1 MTNILGISALYHDSA
16 ACLVR
21 DGEIIAAAQE
31 ERFSRRKHDS
41 RLPRHATDY
50 CLAEA
55 QISEKE
61 IDYVVFYDKPRLKFD
76 RIVKTH
82 MAYAPRGRKS
92 FAAAGS
98 LWFGGKLQT
107 KEQIQKF
114 LNFSGEVLFAEH
126 HEAHAMSAFYPSPY
140 QEAAVLTI
148 DGVGEWATT
157 SLSVG
162 RDNSLE
168 VIKEIKFPHS
178 LGLLYSAF
186 TSFTG
191 FKVNSGEYKMMGLA
205 PYGEP
210 KYVDTILEHLIEVQQ
225 DGSFRL
231 NMEYFDFPISNR
243 MTSQRFAALF
253 GGPARNPESELSQ
266 REMDLSRS
274 MQEVTELVVGRLA
287 RYARDTT
294 GSKNLCL
301 AGGVALNCVANGKLI
316 RENIFENIWIQ
327 PAAGDA
333 GGALGAALGV
343 WHKYLGNP
351 RTVKKSDAMRG
362 SYLGPKFSDAE
373 VSTFLDSKAVPY
385 QKLATAE
392 LNMRVAD
399 LLNDGSVV
407 GWFQGRMEFGPRALG
422 NRTILGDAR
431 HPDMQ
436 KKMNLK
442 IKFREG
448 FRPFAPAV
456 LAEDVADWFD
466 LAQSSP
472 YMLIVAPVAQHRR
485 SKDHADM
492 SKLFGID
499 KLNVVRSEI
508 PAVTHVDFSA
518 RVQTVHQETNPE
530 FHSLLSEFKKRHG
543 CSVLLNTSFNVRGE
557 PPVCTPE
564 EAYTCFMRTDM
575 DYLVIGSL
583 LLSKSDQPAFEHD
596 SDWQKE
602 FALD

>member
-21 DGEIIAAAQE
+21 DGEIVAAAQE

-41 RLPRHATDY
+41 RLPRLATDF

-55 QISEKE
+55 KISESE
-61 IDYVVFYDKPRLKFD
+61 IDYVVFYDKPMLKFD

-126 HEAHAMSAFYPSPY
+126 HEAHAMSAFYPSPFD
-140 QEAAVLTI
+140 EAAVLTI

-231 NMEYFDFPISNR
+231 NMEYFDFPVSNR
-243 MTSQRFAALF
+243 MTSQRFAGLF

-287 RYARDTT
+287 RYAHATT

-316 RENIFENIWIQ
+316 RENIFENVWIQ

-343 WHKYLGNP
+343 WHKYLDKP
-351 RTVKKSDAMRG
+351 RTVKTSDAMRG
-362 SYLGPKFSDAE
+362 SYLGPKFTDAE
-373 VSTFLDSKAVPY
+373 VSTFLDSKVIPY

-392 LNMRVAD
+392 LNARVAN
-399 LLNDGSVV
+399 LLNDGAVV

-456 LAEDVADWFD
+456 LAEDVTDWFD
-466 LAQSSP
+466 LTQSSP

-485 SKDHADM
+485 SKDHDDM

-583 LLSKSDQPAFEHD
+583 LLSKSEQPVFEHD

>member
-1 MTNILGISALYHDSA
+1 
-16 ACLVR
+16 
-21 DGEIIAAAQE
+21 
-31 ERFSRRKHDS
+31 
-41 RLPRHATDY
+41 
-50 CLAEA
+50 
-55 QISEKE
+55 
-61 IDYVVFYDKPRLKFD
+61 
-76 RIVKTH
+76 
-82 MAYAPRGRKS
+82 
-92 FAAAGS
+92 
-98 LWFGGKLQT
+98 
-107 KEQIQKF
+107 
-114 LNFSGEVLFAEH
+114 
-126 HEAHAMSAFYPSPY
+126 
-140 QEAAVLTI
+140 
-148 DGVGEWATT
+148 
-157 SLSVG
+157 
-162 RDNSLE
+162 
-168 VIKEIKFPHS
+168 
-178 LGLLYSAF
+178 
-186 TSFTG
+186 
-191 FKVNSGEYKMMGLA
+191 MMGLA

-231 NMEYFDFPISNR
+231 NMEYFDFPVSNR
-243 MTSQRFAALF
+243 MTSQRFAGLF
-253 GGPARNPESELSQ
+253 GGPERNPESELSQ

-287 RYARDTT
+287 RYAHATT

-316 RENIFENIWIQ
+316 RENIFENVWIQ

-343 WHKYLGNP
+343 WHKYLDKP
-351 RTVKKSDAMRG
+351 RTVKTSDAMRG
-362 SYLGPKFSDAE
+362 SYLGPKFTDAE
-373 VSTFLDSKAVPY
+373 VSTFLDSKAIPY

-392 LNMRVAD
+392 LNARVAN
-399 LLNDGSVV
+399 LLNDGAVV

-456 LAEDVADWFD
+456 LAEDVTDWFD
-466 LAQSSP
+466 LTQSSP

-485 SKDHADM
+485 SKDHDDM

-583 LLSKSDQPAFEHD
+583 LLSKSEQPVFEHD

>member
-21 DGEIIAAAQE
+21 DGEIVAAAQE

-55 QISEKE
+55 KIAESE

-140 QEAAVLTI
+140 EEAAVLTV

-162 RDNSLE
+162 RGNSLE

-231 NMEYFDFPISNR
+231 NMEYFDFPVSNR
-243 MTSQRFAALF
+243 MTSQRFAGLF

-287 RYARDTT
+287 RYARATT

-316 RENIFENIWIQ
+316 RENIFENVWIQ

-351 RTVKKSDAMRG
+351 RTAKKSDAMRG

-373 VSTFLDSKAVPY
+373 VSTFLDTKAVPY

-392 LNMRVAD
+392 LNTRVAD

-530 FHSLLSEFKKRHG
+530 FYSLLSEFKKRHG

-583 LLSKSDQPAFEHD
+583 LLSKSEQPAFEHD

>member
-1 MTNILGISALYHDSA
+1 
-16 ACLVR
+16 
-21 DGEIIAAAQE
+21 
-31 ERFSRRKHDS
+31 
-41 RLPRHATDY
+41 
-50 CLAEA
+50 
-55 QISEKE
+55 
-61 IDYVVFYDKPRLKFD
+61 
-76 RIVKTH
+76 
-82 MAYAPRGRKS
+82 
-92 FAAAGS
+92 
-98 LWFGGKLQT
+98 
-107 KEQIQKF
+107 
-114 LNFSGEVLFAEH
+114 
-126 HEAHAMSAFYPSPY
+126 
-140 QEAAVLTI
+140 
-148 DGVGEWATT
+148 
-157 SLSVG
+157 
-162 RDNSLE
+162 
-168 VIKEIKFPHS
+168 
-178 LGLLYSAF
+178 
-186 TSFTG
+186 
-191 FKVNSGEYKMMGLA
+191 MMGLA

-231 NMEYFDFPISNR
+231 NMEYFDFPVSNR
-243 MTSQRFAALF
+243 MTSQRFAGLF
-253 GGPARNPESELSQ
+253 GGPSRDPESELTQ

-287 RYARDTT
+287 RYARATT

-316 RENIFENIWIQ
+316 RENIFENVWIQ

-343 WHKYLGNP
+343 WHKYLDKP
-351 RTVKKSDAMRG
+351 RTVKTDDAMRG

-373 VSTFLDSKAVPY
+373 VSTFLNSKAIPY
-385 QKLATAE
+385 KQLANSE
-392 LNMRVAD
+392 LNTQVAD
-399 LLNDGSVV
+399 LLNDGAVV

-456 LAEDVADWFD
+456 LAEDVSDWFD
-466 LAQSSP
+466 LTQSSP

-530 FHSLLSEFKKRHG
+530 FHSLLSVFKQRHG

-583 LLSKSDQPAFEHD
+583 LLSKSEQPAFEHD